1 MKSHIQLSLCY
12 FVIAITNS
20 VAFQSRPDSRSVIT
34 PFLQRRSRFQL
45 SLQKPSGNEEEDSML
60 NNPMERRQAL
70 RAALLSAAILTPT
83 VSRAFDRSFPDELAD
98 SDNGISIVSI
108 GSRSS
113 AQQRATAAKEK
124 EQAMKKNLINPFSAE
139 DLLPSV
145 VWSGALWFLSGSR
158 SNPLTTPLGNLLYN
172 EEEAQWLKDR
182 NAGLFSAPPFEFL
195 VLLGFVFIVLG
206 FVTQFTLLQL
216 AEGDSIVCFQLA
228 GVALIWGGFFEIGR
242 LASGEKRATREE
254 FDRRLGLKDEFDDFA
269 KARLVTSGNCH
280 RSDVVAAFR
289 RYNAKYRDPEST
301 EYPLTDLEINKLLRM
316 WNELE
321 NSGKAEMTSS
331 GFWYGIEIN
340 KDADIVA
347 SRL

>member
-1 MKSHIQLSLCY
+1 MQLSLSY
-12 FVIAITNS
+12 FAVATATS
-20 VAFQSRPDSRSVIT
+20 AAFQLGLDSRSAGIT
-34 PFLQRRSRFQL
+34 PFHQRSQFQL
-45 SLQKPSGNEEEDSML
+45 SLQKPSGNDEQEDNML
-60 NNPMERRQAL
+60 NNPIERRQAL
-70 RAALLSAAILTPT
+70 RTALLSASILTPT
-83 VSRAFDRSFPDELAD
+83 VARAFDRSFPDELTE
-98 SDNGISIVSI
+98 SDKSVSVVSI
-108 GSRSS
+108 GGRSN

-124 EQAMKKNLINPFSAE
+124 EKAMKKNLINPFSVD
-139 DLLPSV
+139 DLLPSL

-182 NAGLFSAPPFEFL
+182 NAGLFAAPPFEFL
-195 VLLGFVFIVLG
+195 VLLGLVFVVLG
-206 FVTQFTLLQL
+206 FATQFALLQL
-216 AEGDSIVCFQLA
+216 AEGDSVVCFQLA

-254 FDRRLGLKDEFDDFA
+254 FDRRLELKDEFDEFA
-269 KARLVTSGNCH
+269 KARILTSGNCH
-280 RSDVVAAFR
+280 RSDVIAAFR

-340 KDADIVA
+340 KDADIIA